1 MLIND
6 ANTILA
12 SVRCRPASNRTKSSV
27 LLEILSTE
35 YHNEVVDICD
45 NMHSK
50 TLNDSCKQNNGL
62 FLLRLVVDDDGVAR
76 AARRCEL
83 LVDEVASALLVVDAA
98 RSSL

>member
-50 TLNDSCKQNNGL
+50 ALNDSCKQNNGL
-62 FLLRLVVDDDGVAR
+62 SLLRLVVDDGVAR

-83 LVDEVASALLVVDAA
+83 FVDGVASALLVVDAA